1 MSTALVWVIIIG
13 AVLAIYVAKY
23 VIRLIVYK
31 GADAVS
37 DAIKDKKRQ
46 ETPKPENLA
55 DKYEG
60 DKKDNR
66 CGK

>member
-13 AVLAIYVAKY
+13 AVLAIYVVKY

-31 GADAVS
+31 GADVIS

-60 DKKDNR
+60 DKE
-66 CGK
+66 